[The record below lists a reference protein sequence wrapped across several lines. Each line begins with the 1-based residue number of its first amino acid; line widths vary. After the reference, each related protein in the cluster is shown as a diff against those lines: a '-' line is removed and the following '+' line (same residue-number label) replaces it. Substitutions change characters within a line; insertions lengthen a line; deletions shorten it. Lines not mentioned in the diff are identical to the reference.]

1 MQSVYVSPQ
10 RGINMYRTQQV
21 QSATPGQLLLQLH
34 DFVIEAC
41 VAHDKERALRGLTE
55 MVDSLNFEAGG
66 IVAFG
71 LLRLHHYSIEQL
83 HKGNFEG
90 VRYVVGGLRDAW
102 ATALKQLGDDAPSPY
117 TRAIAS

>member
-1 MQSVYVSPQ
+1 MQSVNVASQ
-10 RGINMYRTQQV
+10 RGINIYKSQQV
-21 QSATPGQLLLQLH
+21 MHAAPGQLLLQLH

-55 MVDSLNFEAGG
+55 MVDSLNFEAG

-71 LLRLHHYSIEQL
+71 LLRLHQYSIEQL

-102 ATALKQLGDDAPSPY
+102 ATAIKQSDEHSLVFQD
-117 TRAIAS
+117 RAIAS